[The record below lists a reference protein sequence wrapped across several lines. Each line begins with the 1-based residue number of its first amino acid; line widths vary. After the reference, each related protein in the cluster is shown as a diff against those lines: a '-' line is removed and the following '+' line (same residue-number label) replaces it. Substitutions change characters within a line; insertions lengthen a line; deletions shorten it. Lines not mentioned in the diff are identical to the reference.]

1 MILKFALGELEIIK
15 RRAIIVAKIS
25 LRAARV
31 NAGFSQKEAAT
42 LLQISNKTLSSW
54 ENGDTFPS
62 ARKIELL
69 CSLYN
74 VSYNDIIFLPKQFA
88 LSE

>member
-1 MILKFALGELEIIK
+1 MA
-15 RRAIIVAKIS
+15 RIS

-31 NAGFSQKEAAT
+31 NAGFSQKEAAAI
-42 LLQISNKTLSSW
+42 LQISNKKLSNW

-62 ARKIELL
+62 AKKIECL
-69 CSLYN
+69 CDLYN
-74 VSYNDIIFLPKQFA
+74 VSYDDIIFLPKQFA